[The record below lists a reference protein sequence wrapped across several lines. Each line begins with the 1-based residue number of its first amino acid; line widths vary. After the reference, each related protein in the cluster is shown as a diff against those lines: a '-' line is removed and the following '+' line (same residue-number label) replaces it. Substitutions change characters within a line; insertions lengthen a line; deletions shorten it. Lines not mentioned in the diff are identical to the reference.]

1 MKIIITMAGEGS
13 RFKKVGYKV
22 PKHEI
27 EVKGKSLF
35 EWSML
40 SLKNFFDEN
49 FIFIVRENNYDKEKL
64 ECLCN
69 KLGIKNFKL
78 KEIKELTD
86 GQASTAYLCNEY
98 ILEDEDVLIYNID
111 TYISGDEIKKEELKK
126 YDGYIPVFKSE
137 GDKWSFVK
145 LDDNGKV
152 IDVVEKIRV
161 SDLGSIGLYYFKT
174 WRDYKEIYL
183 KYKEEIKRKYK
194 EVYIAPMYHYLLKE
208 NKDIGYIILKNENIH
223 VLGTPEDL
231 EVFKKNKK
239 KLVLLYE
246 PFELQKEF
254 LYKDVIL
261 MPYYL
266 GKEYNLDVDI
276 VYFNNQY
283 SINNFRNLNF
293 KKLKKSKYYKWIGKF
308 DKLGIIN
315 NIFFIKYLI
324 EYAKKI
330 DYLMLFHL
338 SFANSFLIRIYKF
351 FNQKGKVYIKLDIN
365 KKTTL
370 KNIQNNFLKRKLF
383 CEFKYI
389 DLISCETEENFILF
403 KENGYYGKNIKEK
416 ITCVSNGVDEE
427 YLIENKIE
435 VKKYEEKENII
446 LTVGRLGT
454 KEKNN
459 ELLLET
465 LEKIDLRDWKVLLIG
480 PYTEEFK
487 KLYDNFIER
496 NQDKKN
502 KVVLV
507 GNISDRSLLY
517 DYYNRAKVFIL
528 TSRWESFGIVLV
540 EALRLGN
547 YIITTDVGGARD
559 ITENGKIGS
568 IIEVGNS
575 KQLQNEIR
583 KVIDN
588 KVELEKKYNESLKL
602 SNEKF
607 LWSNIVKNKKFV
619 DFFEEEFKK
628 K

>member
-40 SLKNFFDEN
+40 SLKNFFDEE
-49 FIFIVRENNYDKEKL
+49 FIFIVRENNYNKENLKY
-64 ECLCN
+64 LCAR
-69 KLGIKNFKL
+69 LGIKNFKL

-98 ILEDEDVLIYNID
+98 ISEDEDILIYNID
-111 TYISGDEIKKEELKK
+111 TYIFGNELQKEEMQK

-137 GDKWSFVK
+137 GNKWSFIK
-145 LDDNGKV
+145 LDNNGKV

-161 SDLGSIGLYYFKT
+161 SNLGSIGLYYFKT

-183 KYKEEIKRKYK
+183 EYKEEIKEKYK
-194 EVYIAPMYHYLLKE
+194 EVYIAPMYHYLIKKE
-208 NKDIGYIILKNENIH
+208 KNIGYIILKNENIY

-231 EVFKKNKK
+231 ERFKKTKK

-266 GKEYNLDVDI
+266 GKEYNLNVDI

-283 SINNFRNLNF
+283 SIDNFRNLNF
-293 KKLKKSKYYKWIGKF
+293 KKLKKSKYYKWIAKF

-315 NIFFIKYLI
+315 NIYFIKYLI
-324 EYAKKI
+324 EYAKEI

-338 SFANSFLIRIYKF
+338 SLANSFLIRIYKF
-351 FNQKGKVYIKLDIN
+351 FNQKGKVYIKLDVN

-416 ITCVSNGVDEE
+416 ITYVSNGFDED
-427 YLIENKIE
+427 YLIENKIQ
-435 VKKYEEKENII
+435 VKKYKEKENLII
-446 LTVGRLGT
+446 TVGRLGT
-454 KEKNN
+454 PEKNT
-459 ELLLET
+459 ELLLNT
-465 LEKIDLRDWKVLLIG
+465 IKNINLKNWKVLLIG
-480 PYTEEFK
+480 SYTEELK
-487 KLYDNFIER
+487 KMYDKFIEQ
-496 NQDKKN
+496 NQDKKD

-507 GNISDRSLLY
+507 GNINNRHLLY
-517 DYYNRAKVFIL
+517 EYYNKAKVFIL

-540 EALRLGN
+540 EALRFGN
-547 YIITTDVGGARD
+547 YIITSNVGGAKD
-559 ITENGKIGS
+559 VTNSGS
-568 IIEVGNS
+568 IGVITDIENER
-575 KQLQNEIR
+575 QLQSEIK
-583 KVIDN
+583 KVIEN
-588 KVELEKKYNESLKL
+588 KVELEKKYENSIKL

-607 LWSNIVKNKKFV
+607 LWENIVKNKNFIN
-619 DFFEEEFKK
+619 FFGEETK
-628 K
+628 

>member
-137 GDKWSFVK
+137 GDKWSFIK

-231 EVFKKNKK
+231 ELFKKNKK
-239 KLVLLYE
+239 KLTLLYE

-266 GKEYNLDVDI
+266 GKEYDLDVDI
-276 VYFNNQY
+276 VYFNNKRE
-283 SINNFRNLNF
+283 INNFRNLKF
-293 KKLKKSKYYKWIGKF
+293 IKLKKSRYYKWIAKF

-315 NIFFIKYLI
+315 NLFFIKYLI
-324 EYAKKI
+324 ENSKKI

-338 SFANSFLIRIYKF
+338 SVANSFLIRIYKF
-351 FNQKGKVYIKLDIN
+351 FNKKGKVYIKLDIN

-370 KNIQNNFLKRKLF
+370 KNIKNNFVRRKLF
-383 CEFKYI
+383 FDFKYI

-416 ITCVSNGVDEE
+416 ITCISNGFDED
-427 YLIENKIE
+427 YLIENKIQ
-435 VKKYEEKENII
+435 VKKYEEKENIMI
-446 LTVGRLGT
+446 TVGRLGT
-454 KEKNN
+454 IEKNN
-459 ELLLET
+459 ELLLNAI
-465 LEKIDLRDWKVLLIG
+465 KDIDLENWKILLIG

-487 KLYDNFIER
+487 KIYDKFIEQ
-496 NQDKKN
+496 NQDKKD
-502 KVVLV
+502 KVILL
-507 GNISDRSLLY
+507 GSIKDRNLLY
-517 DYYNRAKVFIL
+517 NYYNESKVFIL
-528 TSRWESFGIVLV
+528 TSRWEGFAIVYP
-540 EALRLGN
+540 EALRFGD
-547 YIITTDVGGARD
+547 YIITTNVGGARD
-559 ITENGKIGS
+559 ITSNGS
-568 IIEVGNS
+568 IGVVIDIENE
-575 KQLQNEIR
+575 KQLQNEII
-583 KVIDN
+583 KVIEN
-588 KVELEKKYNESLKL
+588 KVDIGKKYNESLKL

-607 LWSNIVKNKKFV
+607 LWSSIVKNKKLI
-619 DFFEEEFKK
+619 DFFGEEFKNE
-628 K
+628 